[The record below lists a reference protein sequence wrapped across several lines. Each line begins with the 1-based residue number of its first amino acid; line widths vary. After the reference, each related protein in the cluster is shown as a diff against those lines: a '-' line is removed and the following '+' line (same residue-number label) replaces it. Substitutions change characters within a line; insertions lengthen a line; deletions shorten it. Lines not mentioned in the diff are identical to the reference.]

1 MDAII
6 VKIIGEK
13 VKMVTEGVWRT
24 MLVNIK
30 SFAAPSTERDSVT
43 YKSHV
48 GLEKRELSAFHAGV
62 YKELC
67 QFVQY
72 CPQLLVPSLF
82 PFIIQPLLIGFE
94 ALFSYETKVF
104 DKWIKDTT
112 IRSVFLLLVFVG
124 L

>member
-30 SFAAPSTERDSVT
+30 SFPVPSTDRDSIT
-43 YKSHV
+43 YKSHI
-48 GLEKRELSAFHAGV
+48 GLEKRELSSYHASV

-67 QFVQY
+67 QFIQY

-82 PFIIQPLLIGFE
+82 PFILQPLIIGFE

-104 DKWIKDTT
+104 DKWIKDTN
-112 IRSVFLLLVFVG
+112 IRNVCK
-124 L
+124 